1 MQENKNCELLFEY
14 LRSILY
20 DSKIETLNIFELDE
34 PYRKLGQGLQYLE
47 NAIVEMKSYAE
58 ALSRGNL
65 SVDTP
70 PRDNFLCENLKNIHA
85 NLNHLTWQAK
95 QVAKGDYAQ
104 NVSYLG
110 EFSEA
115 FNTMT
120 EQLHE
125 REVSLRDEAMREK
138 AHASMLES
146 YNQLLMQL
154 IDRSNEDILVTSM
167 DDHEILYRHQRTS
180 GDTLSNEIYA
190 LCLQHLAEK
199 NAEPFHGQKTY
210 EWIWETEDSF
220 HRIYRITTG
229 LMEWQGQKAYAHI
242 IQDITEEK
250 KRERKLTAEAYHDP
264 LTGIGNRHFL
274 IEQMVEL
281 LNAQRQLTFCYC
293 DLDHL
298 KYINDTYGHLEGDWY
313 IRHFVRTVQSFIRK
327 EDIFARIGGDEF
339 CLVMEG
345 WPMNIARERL
355 VNVQAAFDQTEPKP
369 YPKGFSFGIIEIPA
383 NHNGISV
390 NDVIRQADYAMYQQK
405 ELHKQAY
412 APLLTDQ

>member
-1 MQENKNCELLFEY
+1 MQESKNCELLFEY

-20 DSKIETLNIFELDE
+20 DTKIETLNIFDLDE
-34 PYRKLGQGLQYLE
+34 PYRKLGQGLQFLE
-47 NAIVEMKSYAE
+47 NAIGEMKSYSE
-58 ALSRGNL
+58 ALSHGNL

-104 NVSYLG
+104 TVSYLG

-120 EQLHE
+120 GQLHE
-125 REVSLRDEAMREK
+125 REVSLKEEATREK
-138 AHASMLES
+138 AHANMLES

-154 IDRSNEDILVTSM
+154 IDRSNEDILVTSV
-167 DDHEILYRHQRTS
+167 DHQEILYRHQRTS
-180 GDTLSNEIYA
+180 GDTLSNELYA
-190 LCLQHLAEK
+190 LCIRHLAEK
-199 NAEPFHGQKTY
+199 NADPF
-210 EWIWETEDSF
+210 
-220 HRIYRITTG
+220 
-229 LMEWQGQKAYAHI
+229 QGEQ
-242 IQDITEEK
+242 
-250 KRERKLTAEAYHDP
+250 KLTAEAYHDS
-264 LTGIGNRHFL
+264 LTGIGNRQFL
-274 IEQMVEL
+274 IEQMGEL
-281 LNAQRQLTFCYC
+281 LNSKRQLTFCYC

-313 IRHFVRTVQSFIRK
+313 ICHFVHTIKKFIRK
-327 EDIFARIGGDEF
+327 EDILARIGGDEF
-339 CLVMEG
+339 CLVLEG
-345 WPMNIARERL
+345 LPGTIARERL
-355 VNVQAAFDQTEPKP
+355 IDIQNAFDHTKEKP

-383 NHNGISV
+383 NHDELTV

-412 APLLTDQ
+412 APFLT